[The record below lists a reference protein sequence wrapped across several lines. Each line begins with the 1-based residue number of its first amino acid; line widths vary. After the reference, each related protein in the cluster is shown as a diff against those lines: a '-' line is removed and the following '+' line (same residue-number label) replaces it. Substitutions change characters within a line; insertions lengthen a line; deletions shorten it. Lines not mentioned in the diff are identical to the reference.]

1 VVQSRCEEAQATGQA
16 LEEDEP
22 EQHCETV
29 NALFAPV
36 PPMPEPLPEKSQ
48 LQLEAQSLGI
58 EVDRRWGVAKLR
70 KEIEARR

>member
-1 VVQSRCEEAQATGQA
+1 
-16 LEEDEP
+16 
-22 EQHCETV
+22 
-29 NALFAPV
+29 
-36 PPMPEPLPEKSQ
+36 LPEKSQ